1 MIACRSGAQA
11 DAYATSFCNEV
22 KNSDQ
27 VQQVT
32 EKALQKPDI
41 MSVVIIASD
50 KVGLGGSIEIKLM

>member
-1 MIACRSGAQA
+1 
-11 DAYATSFCNEV
+11 
-22 KNSDQ
+22 